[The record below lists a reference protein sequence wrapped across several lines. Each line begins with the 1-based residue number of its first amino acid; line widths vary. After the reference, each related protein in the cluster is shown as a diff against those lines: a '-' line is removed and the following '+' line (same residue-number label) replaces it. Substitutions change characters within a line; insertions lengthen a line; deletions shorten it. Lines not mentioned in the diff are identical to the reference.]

1 MSMLP
6 MDERDGV
13 IWLDGALVPWRDA
26 RIHVLSHGLHYASAV
41 FEGERVYGGQVFELA
56 AHGRRLLRSCAI
68 MDMEC
73 PYGARGARPGGDR
86 RGPGERHRGRLP
98 APDRLARR
106 RSSSASRRAPPASTS
121 RSRPG
126 RGRAISPA
134 PPRACALR
142 IGDWRR
148 PAPDTAPVLAKA
160 SCLYAIGTLAKHAA
174 ERAGCD
180 DALLFDWRGRV
191 AEATGAN
198 VFFLQDDVL
207 HTPVADAF
215 LDGITRQTVIGL
227 ARARGLEVVERVIMP
242 DELSTF
248 EACFLTGSA
257 AEVAPVQQIG
267 PHRFAPSPITR
278 QLVDDY
284 AVAGAPARRRERRS
298 PPHSCATWRMAQRR
312 SGPAQA
318 SAKARALAATSA
330 GVMPGL

>member
-6 MDERDGV
+6 MDQRDGE
-13 IWLDGALVPWRDA
+13 IWLDGALVPWREA

-41 FEGERVYGGQVFELA
+41 FEGERVYRGQVFELA

-73 PYGARGARPGGDR
+73 PYGAPALDQAALAVVEANGIEDGYLRRIAWRGSEQLGVAARATRIHVAIAAWPWPRYFSGAAEGL
-86 RGPGERHRGRLP
+86 RL
-98 APDRLARR
+98 
-106 RSSSASRRAPPASTS
+106 
-121 RSRPG
+121 G
-126 RGRAISPA
+126 
-134 PPRACALR
+134 

-174 ERAGCD
+174 ERAGCH
-180 DALLFDWRGRV
+180 DALLLDWRGRI

-198 VFFLQDDVL
+198 VFFVREGVL
-207 HTPVADAF
+207 HTPVPDAF
-215 LDGITRQTVIGL
+215 LDGITRQTVVRL
-227 ARARGLEVVERVIMP
+227 ARARGVEVVERVIMP
-242 DELSTF
+242 DELSGF

-284 AVAGAPARRRERRS
+284 AALVRQPAAKVA
-298 PPHSCATWRMAQRR
+298 Q
-312 SGPAQA
+312 
-318 SAKARALAATSA
+318 SAA
-330 GVMPGL
+330 

>member
-41 FEGERVYGGQVFELA
+41 FEGERVYGGRVFELA

-73 PYGARGARPGGDR
+73 PYGAVALDQAALAVVRANGIEDGYLRRIAWRGSEQLGVAARATRIHVAIATWPWPRYFSGAAEG
-86 RGPGERHRGRLP
+86 L
-98 APDRLARR
+98 RLA
-106 RSSSASRRAPPASTS
+106 
-121 RSRPG
+121 
-126 RGRAISPA
+126 
-134 PPRACALR
+134 

-160 SCLYAIGTLAKHAA
+160 SCVYAIGTLAKHAA

-198 VFFLQDDVL
+198 IFFLQDDVL

-227 ARARGLEVVERVIMP
+227 ARARGIEVVERVIMP

-267 PHRFAPSPITR
+267 PHRFAPSPLTR

-284 AVAGAPARRRERRS
+284 ASLVRQPAADR
-298 PPHSCATWRMAQRR
+298 AQ
-312 SGPAQA
+312 PAA
-318 SAKARALAATSA
+318 
-330 GVMPGL
+330 

>member
-1 MSMLP
+1 MSLLP

-41 FEGERVYGGQVFELA
+41 FEGERVYRGQVFELA

-73 PYGARGARPGGDR
+73 PYGAPALDQAAIAVVRANGIEDGYLRRIAWRGSEQLGVAARATRVHVAIAVWPWPRYFSGAAEG
-86 RGPGERHRGRLP
+86 L
-98 APDRLARR
+98 RLAV
-106 RSSSASRRAPPASTS
+106 
-121 RSRPG
+121 
-126 RGRAISPA
+126 
-134 PPRACALR
+134 
-142 IGDWRR
+142 GDWRR

-180 DALLFDWRGRV
+180 DALLLDWRGRI

-198 VFFLQDDVL
+198 IFFIRDGVL
-207 HTPVADAF
+207 HTPAPDGF
-215 LDGITRQTVIGL
+215 LDGITRQTVVGL

-257 AEVAPVQQIG
+257 AEVAPVLQIG
-267 PHRFAPSPITR
+267 AQGFASSPITR
-278 QLVDDY
+278 QLMDDY
-284 AVAGAPARRRERRS
+284 ASLVRRPVAD
-298 PPHSCATWRMAQRR
+298 MAQ
-312 SGPAQA
+312 PAA
-318 SAKARALAATSA
+318 
-330 GVMPGL
+330 

>member
-6 MDERDGV
+6 MDERDGM

-73 PYGARGARPGGDR
+73 PYAAVALDQAAEAVVRANGIEDGYLRRIAWRGSEQLGVAARATRIHVAIATWPWPRYFSAAAEG
-86 RGPGERHRGRLP
+86 L
-98 APDRLARR
+98 RLAF
-106 RSSSASRRAPPASTS
+106 
-121 RSRPG
+121 G
-126 RGRAISPA
+126 E
-134 PPRACALR
+134 
-142 IGDWRR
+142 WRR
-148 PAPDTAPVLAKA
+148 PAPETAPVLAKA

-180 DALLFDWRGRV
+180 DALLLDWRGRV
-191 AEATGAN
+191 AEAPGAAI
-198 VFFLQDDVL
+198 FFIQDGVL
-207 HTPVADAF
+207 HTPVPDAF
-215 LDGITRQTVIGL
+215 LDGITRQTVVRL
-227 ARARGLEVVERVIMP
+227 ARARGFEVVERVIMP
-242 DELSTF
+242 DELAAF

-284 AVAGAPARRRERRS
+284 AALVRRPAER
-298 PPHSCATWRMAQRR
+298 AQ
-312 SGPAQA
+312 PAA
-318 SAKARALAATSA
+318 
-330 GVMPGL
+330 

>member
-6 MDERDGV
+6 MDERDGA
-13 IWLDGALVPWRDA
+13 IWLDGTLVPWRDA

-41 FEGERVYGGQVFELA
+41 FEGERVYGGRVFELA

-73 PYGARGARPGGDR
+73 PYGAAALDQAAIAVVRANGIEDGYLRRIAWRGSEQLRVAARATRIHVAIATWPWPRYFAGDAE
-86 RGPGERHRGRLP
+86 GL
-98 APDRLARR
+98 RLA
-106 RSSSASRRAPPASTS
+106 
-121 RSRPG
+121 
-126 RGRAISPA
+126 
-134 PPRACALR
+134 L
-142 IGDWRR
+142 GDWRR

-180 DALLFDWRGRV
+180 DALLLDWRGRV

-198 VFFLQDDVL
+198 VFFIQEGVL
-207 HTPVADAF
+207 HTPVPDAF

-257 AEVAPVQQIG
+257 AEVAPVRQIG

-284 AVAGAPARRRERRS
+284 AALVRQPTAD
-298 PPHSCATWRMAQRR
+298 MAQ
-312 SGPAQA
+312 PAA
-318 SAKARALAATSA
+318 
-330 GVMPGL
+330 